1 MSDSEGSEI
10 SFNKYYESSSE
21 SEEAAS
27 EDSQES
33 ASEESEESASE
44 ASEESASEVS
54 EESAS
59 KFQSPSPYSENKYE
73 SATDAVTAICVH
85 QLLNDK
91 SVCMESK
98 IRMPDGTYKQ
108 AYRDRKR
115 QIYCTSD
122 IDHCGCLKETR
133 SCSFFIELR
142 LRKGCNWIVWKYNG
156 HSQQCMCLKSIPAY
170 PAKRVALAYLNEILD
185 PIVEP
190 TVSSI
195 ETLFAKLGVT
205 THVDGDTKA
214 DKRAKKM
221 FLLRVAREYKRS
233 YSSQASDGYSTVESL
248 LANFC
253 EINPGSLYK
262 VEVDKNNCFKR
273 AFLLC
278 GQFARVLIQSEI
290 RFTAIDAGNSLLL
303 NYLLL

>member
-1 MSDSEGSEI
+1 MSDSGSSEI
-10 SFNKYYESSSE
+10 SFNKYYDSSSDSEQSASEDSEESSSE
-21 SEEAAS
+21 
-27 EDSQES
+27 
-33 ASEESEESASE
+33 EESQVNSRD
-44 ASEESASEVS
+44 
-54 EESAS
+54 
-59 KFQSPSPYSENKYE
+59 PSPYWENEYE

-91 SVCMESK
+91 SVSMESK
-98 IRMPDGTYKQ
+98 IRMPDGTFKQ

-115 QIYCTSD
+115 QMYCSSD
-122 IDHCGCLKETR
+122 IDHNGCLKETR

-142 LRKGCNWIVWKYNG
+142 LRRGCWIVWKYND

-170 PAKRVALAYLNEILD
+170 PAKRVALVYLNEVLD

-195 ETLFAKLGVT
+195 ETLFTKLGVT
-205 THVDGDTKA
+205 THIDGDTKA

-221 FLLRVAREYKRS
+221 FLLRVAREYKIS
-233 YSSQASDGYSTVESL
+233 YSLQASDGYSTVESL
-248 LANFC
+248 LQNFC
-253 EINPGSLYK
+253 EENPGSLYK
-262 VEVDKNNCFKR
+262 VEVDTNNCFKR

-278 GQFARVLIQSEI
+278 GQFARVLIQSKI
-290 RFTAIDAGNSLLL
+290 RFTAIDAGNSFLL